1 MKFSLHPNEVI
12 MVRMSQAIPRSSPA
26 ASREAHRSHD
36 ETLAR
41 RVSDETGLA
50 SAEAVP
56 FRQAHAMLLK

>member
-1 MKFSLHPNEVI
+1 

-56 FRQAHAMLLK
+56 FRQAHAMLRK